1 MPLVSTSIPNLLNG
15 VSQQPSAMRQ
25 LTQGESQIN
34 ALSSV
39 VDGLIKR
46 PPSDLIAKL
55 SSSLPGS
62 NIATHIIDRGDNGK
76 HSLIVLCLPPSNVFI
91 YLYDIDNGNAVTLN
105 ASNTDKAYLYS
116 DNPQKDLKFLT
127 VADFTFVVNKSKTV
141 AMSTAT
147 TPGTLVS
154 EKYQEFA
161 DLPVEHSTIYVGD
174 GNTTLFNISFNY
186 GTQSDVKVKVDDVVQ
201 TSGFSFTSDGNQ
213 VKFASAPANGANI
226 LIYEEPTAG
235 RYYEVIGDQ
244 NNAFDNY
251 YVKSLSGTA
260 YEETVKPGITYQ
272 FDATTMPHAI
282 VPGSSA
288 FTLQQITW
296 GERTAGDL
304 DSAPDPSIVGSKI
317 NDIFFFKNRLGFLS
331 SENIVMSAAGDFYRF
346 FPETV
351 TTILADSPID
361 VSISHT
367 KVSLLE
373 HAVAFNETLTLFSDA
388 TQFIIDSEGN
398 LTPQTISIS
407 PSTEFESDIGVA
419 PVGAGTNLYFPSKKG
434 EFSSIR
440 EYYIQSD
447 TVIRDAL
454 EVSAHIPKY
463 VPKNIVKMATS
474 SNEDILVC
482 LSSEDRSKLFV
493 YKWYNDGEQKLQS
506 SWSQW
511 QFDVSTA
518 SNAGIYD
525 IKIIENDLYL
535 VIIRGDGV
543 FLEKMSLQYP
553 NDSGLDFNVR
563 ADRKTSLTG
572 TYSSGTGLTTWTLPY
587 EYDGNMIV
595 VKSGSWPSRKGVDIS
610 NSRPNATTI
619 TAVGDYSSQ
628 PVIVGVPYTFSYQF
642 SAQHVR
648 ENNGQQAVQSGRLQ
662 LRTMRVNYEDTGYF
676 KVQVTPN
683 GRATNE
689 YEFTGVIL
697 NQLNSTIEDV
707 NLSDGTFRFPV
718 QSKNDRVN
726 ITITSDNYLPCAFQ
740 NAEWEG
746 FYTIRSQRI

>member
-15 VSQQPSAMRQ
+15 VSQQPAAMRQ

-46 PPSDLIAKL
+46 PPTEHIAKL
-55 SSSLPGS
+55 STALPGS

-76 HSLIVLCLPPSNVFI
+76 HSLIVLCVPPSNVFM
-91 YLYDIDNGNAVTLN
+91 YLFDIDTGNAVTLN
-105 ASNTDKAYLYS
+105 ASTTDKAYLYS
-116 DNPQKDLKFLT
+116 TNPAKDLKFLT

-141 AMSTAT
+141 AMNTAT

-154 EKYQEFA
+154 TKFQEFA
-161 DLPVEHSTIYVGD
+161 DLPVDQNTIYVGD
-174 GNTTLFNISFNY
+174 ANTKLFNISFNY
-186 GTQSDVKVKVDDVVQ
+186 GNQSDVKVKVNDVLQ

-213 VKFASAPANGANI
+213 IKFTTAPANGDNI
-226 LIYEEPTAG
+226 QIFEEPPAG
-235 RYYEVIGDQ
+235 RYYEVVGDQ

-251 YVKSLSGTA
+251 YVKSLSGNA

-272 FDATTMPHAI
+272 FDATTMPYAI
-282 VPGSSA
+282 VPGASS
-288 FTLQQITW
+288 FTLQPITW

-304 DSAPDPSIVGSKI
+304 DSAPNPSIVGQKL
-317 NDIFFFKNRLGFLS
+317 NDIFFFRNRLGLLS
-331 SENIVMSAAGDFYRF
+331 QENIVMSAAGDFYRF

-351 TTILADSPID
+351 TTVLADGPID

-373 HAVAFNETLTLFSDA
+373 HAIAFNETLTIFSDS
-388 TQFIIDSEGN
+388 TQFIIDSDGN
-398 LTPQTISIS
+398 LTPQTISVS

-419 PVGAGTNLYFPSKKG
+419 PVGAGTSLYFPSKKG

-454 EVSAHIPKY
+454 EISAHIPKY

-493 YKWYNDGEQKLQS
+493 DKWYNDGQQKLQS

-511 QFDVSTA
+511 EVA
-518 SNAGIYD
+518 LGAGANAGIYD
-525 IKIIENDLYL
+525 IRIIENDLFM
-535 VIIRGDGV
+535 VIVRGDGV
-543 FLEKMSLQYP
+543 FLEKISLQHP
-553 NDSGLDFNVR
+553 DDTGLDFNIR
-563 ADRKTSLTG
+563 IDRKTSLTG
-572 TYSSGTGLTTWTLPY
+572 SYSSGTGLTTWTLPY
-587 EYDGNMIV
+587 EYDGDMVV
-595 VKSGSWPSRKGVDIS
+595 VKSGSWPDRKGVDIT
-610 NSRPNATTI
+610 NARPNVTTV

-628 PVIVGVPYTFSYQF
+628 PVIIGVPYTFSYQF

-648 ENNGQQAVQSGRLQ
+648 ENNAQQSVQSGRLQ

-676 KVQVTPN
+676 KVQVTPE
-683 GRATNE
+683 GRTTNE
-689 YEFTGVIL
+689 YEFTGVVL

-707 NLSDGTFRFPV
+707 FLSDGTFRFPV

-726 ITITSDNYLPCAFQ
+726 ITLTSDNYLPCAFQ